1 MGSIE
6 VRDGKVFI
14 NGMPEIIIS
23 GEVHYYRLKKE
34 EWQDRLSK
42 LKEAGLNAV
51 ASYIPW
57 LCHEEEEGVFDFGQ
71 ERENLDV
78 EEFIRLCRDNGLY
91 FIGRPGPFIM
101 AEMKNEGIPYWVAER
116 YPGLVPTGWDHR
128 TAPTKTLDY
137 LAPDFLACVD
147 KWYAKIMP
155 VLERH
160 LITKG
165 GNVIACQLDNEIG
178 MLSWVSNT
186 PDLTDVTVAGFE
198 DWLRKN
204 WGEEELERRYP
215 FWNGLPDVR
224 RKAYE
229 QPGEGYALELHR
241 DLGFYMRRRYAEY
254 AAVLKDMAEKY
265 GVRDIPFL
273 INIHGTGGGR
283 GYTFPV
289 GISQLME
296 AYGQSDSFWAGSDIY
311 LSGLR
316 LENVQDLYLIH
327 CYMEAVNRQNMPLAS
342 FEFQSGEADYDE
354 SGNGRLDIADADFTA
369 RMCIAQGNRL
379 INHYLFTGGRNML
392 LKKPRKD
399 GNNRIAITGERH
411 GFTAPVNP
419 EGKLSYTYDRIRR
432 NARVLLAG
440 SSFLGDMREERDN
453 VRVGFIPDY
462 FMTEYCYPG
471 SGREKAMVEELSRR
485 RIGSGWN
492 TFTKMLL
499 QNHYAFGG
507 VNLQEDGDWTEEKGV
522 LFLFSAD
529 YMDEKV
535 QKRLADF
542 AENGGSLLLC
552 GRMPV
557 MDMEGRPC
565 RILAD
570 RTGIHVATE
579 LDEGKLPSLSVQPE
593 GIWGE
598 YAEVRVGEAE
608 TFTAEGAEVFLRA
621 AVDGGACGLIKKT
634 GKGKTAIL
642 SAPYIGNRPGIR
654 RLMEY
659 LGASCRLSE
668 DAEYG
673 GVFLDINGNERGE
686 KYLHILNLDFFA
698 KECGIW
704 YNGEALFE
712 SRKIRLGAREG
723 LLLPLC
729 LKIEGVKI
737 LYSTA
742 EILEAG
748 PGKLTFRLSQ
758 REDVIVLEGTKLG
771 ISGDDC
777 RIEEKEEKTYIYS
790 LRDARCGE
798 ETLEISCG
806 PGKDM
811 R

>member
-1 MGSIE
+1 MGKIE
-6 VRDGKVFI
+6 VRDGKVLI
-14 NGMPEIIIS
+14 DGAPEMIIS
-23 GEVHYYRLKKE
+23 GEVHYYRLKRE

-57 LCHEEEEGVFDFGQ
+57 LCHEEEEGVFDFGS

-78 EEFIRLCRDNGLY
+78 EGFIELCQENGLY

-101 AEMKNEGIPYWVAER
+101 AEMKNEGIPYWVAEK
-116 YPGLVPTGWDHR
+116 YPQLVPTGWEHR
-128 TAPTKTLDY
+128 KATTKTLDY
-137 LAPDFLACVD
+137 LAPDFLACVE
-147 KWYAKIMP
+147 KWYAGIMP
-155 VLERH
+155 ILERH

-198 DWLRKN
+198 AWLEENR
-204 WGEEELERRYP
+204 GREELKRRYP
-215 FWNGLPDVR
+215 FYNGLPNAR

-229 QPGEGYALELHR
+229 QPQDGYALELHR
-241 DLGFYMRRRYAEY
+241 DLGYYMRHRYAEY
-254 AAVLKDMAEKY
+254 AAVLKGMAEKY

-273 INIHGTGGGR
+273 INIHGTGEGR
-283 GYTFPV
+283 GHTFPI

-311 LSGLR
+311 LSGLN
-316 LENVQDLYLIH
+316 LQNMQDLYLIH
-327 CYMEAVNRQNMPLAS
+327 CYMEAVNRQHMPLAS
-342 FEFQSGEADYDE
+342 FEFQSGEADYGE
-354 SGNGRLDIADADFTA
+354 TGNGRLDIADADFTA

-419 EGKLSYTYDRIRR
+419 EGKLSYTYPRIRR
-432 NARVLLAG
+432 NTKVILAG
-440 SSFLGDMREERDN
+440 RHALGSMKEERDN
-453 VRVGFIPDY
+453 VMVGFIPDY

-471 SGREKAMVEELSRR
+471 SEREKAMVKEISGR

-492 TFTKMLL
+492 TFAKMLL
-499 QNHYAFGG
+499 LNHYAFGG
-507 VNLQEDGDWTEEKGV
+507 VNLQEDGSWMREKAV

-529 YMDEKV
+529 YMDAKV
-535 QKRLADF
+535 QERLAAF
-542 AENGGSLLLC
+542 AENGGSLLLY

-565 RILAD
+565 TVLAD
-570 RTGIHVATE
+570 RSGIHVAGE
-579 LDEGKLPSLSVQPE
+579 LDEGKLSSLSVQPE

-621 AVDGGACGLIKKT
+621 AVDGGACGLIKRT

-673 GVFLDINGNERGE
+673 GIFLDINGNESGE

-698 KECGIW
+698 KECRIW
-704 YNGEALFE
+704 YNGNALFE

-723 LLLPLC
+723 LMLPLC

-742 EILEAG
+742 EILEAK
-748 PGKLTFRLSQ
+748 PGSLTFRLSQ
-758 REDVIVLEGTKLG
+758 KEDVIVLEGTDLDIPENG
-771 ISGDDC
+771 C
-777 RIEEKEEKTYIYS
+777 RIEEKEDKTYIYS
-790 LRDARCGE
+790 LRDGQLGE
-798 ETLEISCG
+798 ETLEIGVKS
-806 PGKDM
+806 